1 MKNENLRSLAAMA
14 VMAWSLGGVLAQESK
29 KTDNV
34 EATRASDA
42 SHLSCHTPNGPA
54 CASNRKGGAVRTR
67 SVGDTSANRPECGLA
82 KA

>member
-1 MKNENLRSLAAMA
+1 MLESELPELEEKELEENLESNAD
-14 VMAWSLGGVLAQESK
+14 GVE
-29 KTDNV
+29 T
-34 EATRASDA
+34 TRASDA